1 MNTLQTQNSNENAS
15 IKRLFRELFLIQIR
29 LENHTDQQ
37 FRFSHD
43 VKELIQT
50 IDRLME
56 IMINMNDC

>member
-1 MNTLQTQNSNENAS
+1 MNTLQTQNSNENES

-50 IDRLME
+50 IDQLME
-56 IMINMNDC
+56 IMIDMNDC